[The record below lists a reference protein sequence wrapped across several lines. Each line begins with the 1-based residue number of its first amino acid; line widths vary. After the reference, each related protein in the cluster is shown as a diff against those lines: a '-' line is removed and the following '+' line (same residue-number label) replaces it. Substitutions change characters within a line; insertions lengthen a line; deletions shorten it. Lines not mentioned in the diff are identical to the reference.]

1 MGFIIMS
8 TTNINKR
15 IKILEDLQEE
25 LNKLKA
31 LYEESLENDTQF
43 QETQEAETKVR
54 NELKEKKVKILANS
68 TYENFREQMK
78 ELKQDIKENKEALS
92 QELVEYYKESG
103 NQEIVDEEGREKIIK
118 FTAKLVNK

>member
-1 MGFIIMS
+1 MGFVIMS

-68 TYENFREQMK
+68 TYENFRDQMK

>member
-1 MGFIIMS
+1 MS

-78 ELKQDIKENKEALS
+78 ELKQDIKENKDALS

>member
-15 IKILEDLQEE
+15 IKILEDLQVE

>member
-78 ELKQDIKENKEALS
+78 ELKQDIKENKEVLS